1 MVCLIFITK
10 QHIVIARIFYSNIER
25 FRHYKVIF
33 PRYYNVGWNRSS
45 WKKYFVITWFEVK
58 NHNWFE
64 VKSLKIFEQKILTI
78 AAVYFFEKWNK
89 IMVIVMLLAKQ
100 KFTLRITIK
109 LFKSLCLTLVKSPF
123 CLFITFLL
131 NHNGNGFLANKCL
144 LTK

>member
-1 MVCLIFITK
+1 MICPIFISK
-10 QHIVIARIFYSNIER
+10 QHIVMARIFYSNIER

-33 PRYYNVGWNRSS
+33 SRYFNVGSNRSS
-45 WKKYFVITWFEVK
+45 WKKHFGITWFEVK

-100 KFTLRITIK
+100 IFTFTFTMNLFIKF
-109 LFKSLCLTLVKSPF
+109 CLTLLKYPF
-123 CLFITFLL
+123 CLFISFLL
-131 NHNGNGFLANKCL
+131 SPNWNGFLANECL
-144 LTK
+144 SN